1 MIRALTIAAT
11 CLALSGGLA
20 GAQTPADPAARIA
33 AAKQQATSAGV
44 PASLLDSKV
53 AEGRAKGVSLD
64 RIAAAIERRLASLL
78 RARSVMEAPPAK
90 VRLTADDLKVGA
102 DALEAGVDE
111 PTLASLAQTVPADR
125 RAVAVAVLTQLVQQG
140 EGSADALK
148 RVKLALDQGPAALR
162 TLPAQAAA
170 EAKKRPA
177 HAAGP
182 PAHAKGAANP
192 VGPTARGRSGPPAAV
207 PPVGT
212 AAGENRPQQGRGKK
226 P

>member
-1 MIRALTIAAT
+1 MIRSLAIAAT
-11 CLALSGGLA
+11 CLALSGGIA
-20 GAQTPADPAARIA
+20 GAQTPADPATRIA

-64 RIAAAIERRLASLL
+64 RIAGAIERRLASLL
-78 RARSVMEAPPAK
+78 RARSVMEAGPA
-90 VRLTADDLKVGA
+90 VRLMPDDLKVGA

-111 PTLASLAQTVPADR
+111 TVLSSLAQTVPADR

-140 EGSADALK
+140 EGSAEALK
-148 RVKLALDQGPAALR
+148 RVKLALEQGPASLR

-170 EAKKRPA
+170 EAKQRPA

-182 PAHAKGAANP
+182 PAHAKGGVNP
-192 VGPTARGRSGPPAAV
+192 VGPTARGRGGPPAAV

-212 AAGENRPQQGRGKK
+212 AAGENRPQQGKGKK